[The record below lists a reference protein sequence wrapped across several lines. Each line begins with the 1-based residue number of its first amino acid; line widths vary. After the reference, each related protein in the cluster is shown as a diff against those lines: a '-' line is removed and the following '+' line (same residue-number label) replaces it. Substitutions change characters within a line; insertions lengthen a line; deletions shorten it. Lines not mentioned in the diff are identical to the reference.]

1 MSTHAQQ
8 SAHWSYYGI
17 MLDDRT
23 ERLIICR
30 SDGQNSQFKDISMI
44 LGCHITSNSQEK
56 ALSIWNDLTT
66 KMAHVQPDLRA
77 TYQSSSGGAQ
87 EAREGNDL

>member
-1 MSTHAQQ
+1 MNKIDNLKTK
-8 SAHWSYYGI
+8 
-17 MLDDRT
+17 
-23 ERLIICR
+23 LIICR
-30 SDGQNSQFKDISMI
+30 SDEKNSQSKDISMI

-66 KMAHVQPDLRA
+66 KMAHVHPDLRA